1 MLNSVY
7 GKFGSSII
15 TTQKIPYLSEE
26 DIVCYKKGEETEKD
40 SLYLPMAIFITSYAR
55 FKTIS
60 SAQKVYKNFC
70 YADTDSIHL
79 TNISKEEVEKL
90 IEVDD
95 YKLGAWKLESEADIG
110 YFIRAKTYI
119 EKSKNELNIK
129 CAGMPENLKQYVTLE
144 NFNEG
149 LKLEGKL
156 LPKRVKGG
164 VVLEATEF
172 TMK

>member
-1 MLNSVY
+1 MKIVKTYKS
-7 GKFGSSII
+7 KII
-15 TTQKIPYLSEE
+15 I
-26 DIVCYKKGEETEKD
+26 D
-40 SLYLPMAIFITSYAR
+40 
-55 FKTIS
+55 
-60 SAQKVYKNFC
+60 KN
-70 YADTDSIHL
+70 L
-79 TNISKEEVEKL
+79 
-90 IEVDD
+90 
-95 YKLGAWKLESEADIG
+95 
-110 YFIRAKTYI
+110 AKTYI

-129 CAGMPENLKQYVTLE
+129 CAGMPDNLKQYVTLE